1 MLRIWKRSKRDTE
14 SRAAWKH
21 IKRDVSIKT
30 GTQLCDCLWRHIA
43 ERQWAQL
50 HFTDRTG
57 YYTCITR
64 TPVTSPTHPTE
75 TDHSIHHRIK
85 CEWWKTNSQ
94 DIETCCA
101 YTCTPPVFVCGG
113 LSITGANHLS
123 ASPDGSTEACGND
136 EHTRLL
142 LTTDIHIQYTHSHN
156 LYLLLFNHTIQKGYM
171 ASLFYVYSDHAVNKG
186 Q

>member
-1 MLRIWKRSKRDTE
+1 MRLPLETQSREAMSSASFHRQNRILHMHNSNPCYITDTSNWNW
-14 SRAAWKH
+14 SR
-21 IKRDVSIKT
+21 
-30 GTQLCDCLWRHIA
+30 
-43 ERQWAQL
+43 
-50 HFTDRTG
+50 
-57 YYTCITR
+57 Y
-64 TPVTSPTHPTE
+64 TSPFVTVW
-75 TDHSIHHRIK
+75 K
-85 CEWWKTNSQ
+85 CEWWKTDSQ

-101 YTCTPPVFVCGG
+101 HTCTPPVFVCGG

-136 EHTRLL
+136 GHTRLL
-142 LTTDIHIQYTHSHN
+142 LTTDMHIQYTHSHN